1 VPYVGLE
8 TDPNQLIMRVVNDN
22 LRPPIPK
29 HCPPPFA
36 KLIAD
41 CWSPQAAKRPSF
53 AQILTTL
60 KEIKASGVVPGA
72 PAKRGAAEVAAAAA
86 AAAAKAE
93 AMAKAEAEA
102 ALERG
107 SSPLPQSSSSL
118 AMPSAELDAREVV
131 FGPPTG
137 FGLTPD
143 FVDCRWRGTALCARQ
158 WYPAAGS
165 FSSVGARAPALSQ
178 LPAPVVAIVERFA
191 LLRHPNVQLFMGAVA
206 LRKPVGIIACV
217 FEDAGRGTLAHVLAS
232 RSAALGG
239 GSADSSASSLSSPS
253 SADSDS
259 SVAAAAAIFD
269 WDTSTR
275 LALDIACGLAFLHG
289 ARPPVY
295 QPRLSAHSVW
305 LDAGGRAKLAGV
317 FDAELEALCG
327 APAARAPPSLAAPE
341 TISASVAAAHLS
353 PSQGSTFNTL
363 SATAAAAAT
372 DVFHLGTLMW
382 EIFAGGNALSAAC
395 DSAAEGGA
403 KQPPMTRIPPDV
415 QALIRACWHEA
426 PAQRPS
432 LADVTARLEA
442 FLKDGP
448 SRVALGAQNA
458 RRYHKKRTVLA
469 FRSTDAVAIQK
480 KWGKSQGKDG
490 CFVVTGD
497 DNLELGHAAD
507 VYCIDAATFAA
518 TYERV
523 GGADSHRYRKTGHI
537 WASRSP
543 HALAVRTQAGTVELA
558 AAGDYLVQ
566 DDAGAQ
572 WAIQADAFDH
582 LYEASP

>member
-1 VPYVGLE
+1 
-8 TDPNQLIMRVVNDN
+8 M
-22 LRPPIPK
+22 RPPIPK

-53 AQILTTL
+53 AQILTAL

-72 PAKRGAAEVAAAAA
+72 PPKRGAAELAAA

-102 ALERG
+102 AAERG
-107 SSPLPQSSSSL
+107 ASASASPAASL
-118 AMPSAELDAREVV
+118 AMPSAELDVREVV

-137 FGLTPD
+137 SGLTPD
-143 FVDCRWRGTALCARQ
+143 HVDCRWRGTALCARQ
-158 WYPAAGS
+158 WAAPAPGS
-165 FSSVGARAPALSQ
+165 LSLAGARAPAMFQ
-178 LPAPVVAIVERFA
+178 LPPPIVAIVERFA

-206 LRKPVGIIACV
+206 LRKPAGAIACV

-232 RSAALGG
+232 RSAAL
-239 GSADSSASSLSSPS
+239 SVETSSSSLASPS
-253 SADSDS
+253 SAAADSN
-259 SVAAAAAIFD
+259 AAAAAAASAIFD
-269 WDTSTR
+269 WETSTR

-289 ARPPVY
+289 ARPPVF

-317 FDAELEALCG
+317 FEAELEALCG
-327 APAARAPPSLAAPE
+327 APTACAPPSLAAPE
-341 TISASVAAAHLS
+341 TMSASSASASAS
-353 PSQGSTFNTL
+353 AGGNTFSTL
-363 SATAAAAAT
+363 SAAASAAAT

-426 PAQRPS
+426 PAKRPS

-448 SRVALGAQNA
+448 SRVVLGAQNA

-480 KWGKSQGKDG
+480 KWGKSQGKEG

-497 DNLELGHAAD
+497 DHLELGHAAD

-572 WAIQADAFDH
+572 WAIQADAFEQ